1 MGHWI
6 KEEIQMNT
14 KQIDCVLELS
24 NTLHFGRAAENLY
37 ISQPSLTYQVQS
49 LEAEIGFPVFER
61 TWKSVLLTPAGKQ
74 FCLRLQHIKKELQ
87 TAIEQGQSMNSHYT
101 DALNLCVPLRSC
113 LYFLPQ
119 IMRQF
124 SEIMPATSLNLAFIY
139 DNSRIDLFL
148 RGEHDILFARDSE
161 LKRFPNVKMASLFD
175 SHFYLIARHED
186 PISRS
191 ELITEEMLDGRT
203 LLIGG
208 DTPSELSLVH
218 QRLIRR
224 GKVEVLH
231 SYNLNTTLSYIAAQK
246 GICIAPGFTNDHNG
260 EFAWIPFDCP
270 ERIRCVFG
278 YHKND
283 RKESTRIFIE
293 LAQNAYQNTEKGQ
306 FL

>member
-1 MGHWI
+1 MTCETFGA
-6 KEEIQMNT
+6 KVLQGLQDRELGNVSLRLT
-14 KQIDCVLELS
+14 KQMKSNGQMKYGIVFKNPAANTSPTIYLEEYYEFYQATKDLDTVIDLVA
-24 NTLHFGRAAENLY
+24 GLY
-37 ISQPSLTYQVQS
+37 QS
-49 LEAEIGFPVFER
+49 L
-61 TWKSVLLTPAGKQ
+61 PAIQ
-74 FCLRLQHIKKELQ
+74 VDEKK
-87 TAIEQGQSMNSHYT
+87 
-101 DALNLCVPLRSC
+101 
-113 LYFLPQ
+113 
-119 IMRQF
+119 
-124 SEIMPATSLNLAFIY
+124 
-139 DNSRIDLFL
+139 
-148 RGEHDILFARDSE
+148 
-161 LKRFPNVKMASLFD
+161 FPNVKMASLFD

-218 QRLIRR
+218 QRLIGR

-231 SYNLNTTLSYIAAQK
+231 SYNLNTTLSYIATQK
-246 GICIAPGFTNDHNG
+246 GICIAPGFTNDHNR

-283 RKESTRIFIE
+283 RTESTRIFIE